1 MPTLG
6 FWILAAIAAWMQTLS
21 GFALGLVLMGG
32 AALFNLMPMPQA
44 ALVTSFLVVFN
55 GAMVLGRDW
64 RFIDRQA
71 LSLTLIGSL
80 PTLGLGYAALHWL
93 AGQTIGGLQ
102 TILGLLISAAA
113 LQLAVNPR
121 PRSQRSG
128 PAAFVATGAAGG
140 ILGGLFSTA
149 GPPIIWNLYRQP
161 IALTTVR
168 VTLVSVFVVNQILR
182 LGIASTTTGIGLP
195 VLWAAA
201 GTLPAVMAGTY
212 VARRWP
218 PPLGP
223 QAMRRLAF
231 GLLLLSGGSLAMAGI
246 VRLASG

>member
-32 AALFNLMPMPQA
+32 AALFNLMPLPQA

-71 LSLTLIGSL
+71 FGLTLAGSI

-102 TILGLLISAAA
+102 LLLGLLISAAA

-121 PRSQRSG
+121 PQARRSG
-128 PAAFVATGAAGG
+128 PAVFVATGAAGG

-182 LGIASTTTGIGLP
+182 LGMAGATSGIGLP

-231 GLLLLSGGSLAMAGI
+231 ALLMLSGGSLAMAGT
-246 VRLASG
+246 VRLISG